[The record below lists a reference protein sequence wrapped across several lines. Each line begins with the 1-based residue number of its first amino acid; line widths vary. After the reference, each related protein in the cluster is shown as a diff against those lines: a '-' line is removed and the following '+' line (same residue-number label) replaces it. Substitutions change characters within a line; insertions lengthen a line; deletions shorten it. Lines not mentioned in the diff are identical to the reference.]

1 MRDVHVHFL
10 HGNPVGYNIEFLRD
24 LLKLLKMQGLMKYIC
39 LNIPINLLSLREYM
53 NQ

>member
-10 HGNPVGYNIEFLRD
+10 HGNPIGYKIDFLRD
-24 LLKLLKMQGLMKYIC
+24 SSELHKMQGLMKYIC
-39 LNIPINLLSLREYM
+39 LNIPTNLLSLREYM